1 MHTAPLLAFIQ
12 SGDQVYRPPAYFFQV
27 FLILLVLGALCWL
40 VAAVLGFTRARA
52 FGPSTRWFALAAAC
66 MIIYHVQFFVMGI
79 VASQGDNDLVLSI
92 GSFLNLFV
100 VAAGVCAVVGFV
112 QLNKEEK

>member
-12 SGDQVYRPPAYFFQV
+12 GDQVFRPPTYFVPV
-27 FLILLVLGALCWL
+27 FLVLLVAGALCWL

-66 MIIYHVQFFVMGI
+66 MIIYHVQFFVIGI
-79 VASQGDNDLVLSI
+79 VASQDDNDLVLGI

-100 VAAGVCAVVGFV
+100 VLGGLCAVAGFV